1 MTDRRSEV
9 RTAILPQHSA
19 RYANASR
26 GKKSDITRSAGEGGL
41 SIDCQITIKG
51 VSKQY
56 IMIDGISN
64 AVPWTEQR
72 QDSFRT
78 PISLMIVNVKQSD
91 LSAVCLQ

>member
-1 MTDRRSEV
+1 
-9 RTAILPQHSA
+9 
-19 RYANASR
+19 
-26 GKKSDITRSAGEGGL
+26 
-41 SIDCQITIKG
+41 
-51 VSKQY
+51 
-56 IMIDGISN
+56 MIDGISN

>member
-1 MTDRRSEV
+1 MRYGQTSCHSTVRAMQMRRAV
-9 RTAILPQHSA
+9 
-19 RYANASR
+19 
-26 GKKSDITRSAGEGGL
+26 KKSDITRSAGEGGL
-41 SIDCQITIKG
+41 SIDCQITIKA

-72 QDSFRT
+72 HDSFRT